1 MPKSKIVSLGSLRH
15 SGRRQALFFTTVVV
29 LTGVATWVMA
39 DILWRGG
46 LNGIEIAMLS
56 LFVPL
61 FGMVTLGFTQ
71 AVFGFFI
78 LLRRKDTYSIS
89 RTIPDSL
96 PPAASLPATA
106 IAIPIYNEDVS
117 RVYEGIRTIYL
128 DLVRTGYIERF
139 DIFILSDSNN
149 PNKWIEEEVAWI
161 DLCKQVKGFGRIFY
175 RKRNVALNRK
185 SGNISDFLR
194 RWGRKY
200 RYMVVLDAD
209 SLMEGQTLA
218 RLVQIMEANP
228 TAGIIQTVPAPIQG
242 QTFFARL
249 MQFSGMLYGPVFQA
263 GLNYWQAGSGNF
275 WGHNAIIR
283 TAPFI
288 DHCALPTLTASA
300 RAGFSR
306 FMSHDY
312 VEAALM
318 RRANYAVWMAYELGG
333 SYENLPPTPVDHAR
347 RDRRWCRGNLQHSW
361 LLFAKGFHPINRLH
375 LFFGILSYLASP
387 LWFIFLILGTI
398 QCWLYWA
405 EGAAPR
411 YDDDI
416 GLSSFLDIGGGRLA
430 LILFLVTLT
439 MLTLPKVLAVLLTIF
454 NRERRQAFCGTTR
467 VLLGFALEH
476 LLSAL
481 LAPVQMCFNTRFVT
495 EIMMGRDVPWNAQSR
510 DAGSSMD
517 WGGIVKAH
525 AVQTAIGVIWAMIA
539 LRINPA
545 FFWWLSPV
553 TFGLMGSIPISA
565 LLSMTSL
572 GQRLAKM
579 KLFVIPAESHPLS
592 VVAHLEKNL
601 EATRKHLAP
610 QEWIAPHYGIMQVIL
625 DPYLNAA
632 HGSLLRLRRQT
643 PRPPNRYLKDLQDR
657 LLAKGPGELNRR
669 EQMALLLNAQSVS
682 ELHDRIWQIPEAL
695 LSPWWTLAMRHY
707 NSLTDRPQ
715 TALYR

>member
-1 MPKSKIVSLGSLRH
+1 MTPTKIVSLGSLRH
-15 SGRRQALFFTTVVV
+15 SGRRQALFFTTVVM
-29 LTGVATWVMA
+29 LTSLATWVLA

-46 LNGIEIAMLS
+46 LNGIEIALLV

-78 LLRRKDTYSIS
+78 LLRKRDPYSLS
-89 RTIPDSL
+89 RTLSDMMPDI
-96 PPAASLPATA
+96 ASLPATA

-128 DLVRTGYIERF
+128 DLIRTGYIERF

-209 SLMEGQTLA
+209 SLMESQTLV
-218 RLVQIMEANP
+218 RMVQLMEANP
-228 TAGIIQTVPAPIQG
+228 MTGIIQTVPSPIQG
-242 QTFFARL
+242 ETFFARL
-249 MQFSGMLYGPVFQA
+249 MQFSGALYGPVFQA

-283 TAPFI
+283 VAPFI
-288 DHCALPTLTASA
+288 DHCALPTISASA
-300 RAGFSR
+300 AAR

-318 RRANYAVWMAYELGG
+318 RRANYEVWMAYELGG
-333 SYENLPPTPVDHAR
+333 SYENLPPTPVDHAC

-361 LLFAKGFHPINRLH
+361 LLSAKGFRPINRLH
-375 LFFGILSYLASP
+375 LFLGILSYLASP
-387 LWFIFLILGTI
+387 LWFIYLILGTI
-398 QCWLYWA
+398 QCRLYWA

-411 YDDDI
+411 FDDDI

-430 LILFLVTLT
+430 LILFFVTIT
-439 MLTLPKVLAVLLTIF
+439 MLTLPKVLAVLLALF
-454 NRERRQAFCGTTR
+454 NRERRQSFGGAVR
-467 VLLGFALEH
+467 MVLSFALEH
-476 LLSAL
+476 VLSAL
-481 LAPVQMCFNTRFVT
+481 LAPVQMCFNSRFVA
-495 EIMMGRDVPWNAQSR
+495 EIMMGRDVPWNPQSR
-510 DAGSSMD
+510 DAGSSLD
-517 WGGIVKAH
+517 WGGIVRAH
-525 AVQTAIGVIWAMIA
+525 AVLTMVGILWAMVS
-539 LRINPA
+539 LRINPV

-565 LLSMTSL
+565 LLSMTNL
-572 GQRLAKM
+572 GQRLARMKM
-579 KLFVIPAESHPLS
+579 FMIPAESHPPS
-592 VVAHLEKNL
+592 VVTHLEKNL
-601 EATRKHLAP
+601 EATRKHLEP
-610 QEWIAPHYGIMQVIL
+610 QKWIAPHYGLMQVLL

-632 HGSLLRLRRQT
+632 HASILRRQRQT
-643 PRPPNRYLKDLQDR
+643 ARPLNRYLKELVDR
-657 LLAKGPGELNRR
+657 LLAKGPDGLTRR
-669 EQMALLLNAQSVS
+669 EQMALLLNSQAVTD
-682 ELHDRIWQIPEAL
+682 LHDRIWQSPENH
-695 LSPWWTLAMRHY
+695 LSPWWKLAMRHY
-707 NSLTDRPQ
+707 NTLTDRPQ